1 MNWVLA
7 NLDLI
12 AEQTFAHLLLS
23 GPPILLS
30 LLLALPLGKIALR
43 VRWLRRPLLSGAALL
58 YAIPSLP
65 LFVGLPL
72 ILGTG
77 IRDPLNIIVALTL
90 YGLSLIVPAA
100 ADALASVEPAV
111 LDAADALGYRP
122 GHRFV
127 AVELPLA
134 GPALLAGLRVVS
146 VSTISLVT
154 VGGVLGVANLGLLF
168 IDGFQ
173 RNIIA
178 QILTGLLLTVMLAL
192 LVDRLLAAAGHLLLP
207 WHRATQTTGGTA

>member
-1 MNWVLA
+1 M
-7 NLDLI
+7 
-12 AEQTFAHLLLS
+12 
-23 GPPILLS
+23 
-30 LLLALPLGKIALR
+30 
-43 VRWLRRPLLSGAALL
+43 
-58 YAIPSLP
+58 
-65 LFVGLPL
+65 
-72 ILGTG
+72 
-77 IRDPLNIIVALTL
+77 
-90 YGLSLIVPAA
+90 
-100 ADALASVEPAV
+100 
-111 LDAADALGYRP
+111 
-122 GHRFV
+122 
-127 AVELPLA
+127 
-134 GPALLAGLRVVS
+134 VS